1 MRISETLLACAV
13 LVTMPSVGGA
23 TGCARHRERAQA
35 MARSIAGGS
44 GQGPDRSTF
53 ASEAETLANDAG
65 RQHPPRAGRRLRLV
79 NRVAYI
85 PPQCFTRTHVAGDDL
100 AKNPCYACHTHSEP
114 PNYANDDALQLKL
127 SMPVVARRNPW
138 SNLFDPPI
146 AHARHW
152 SDGEILAY
160 VRQGNYFDDRGN
172 IALAQTLGAPPAAW
186 DDNGNGKWDGY
197 TPDVWFRF
205 DDHGFDCRPDGSLSG
220 WRAFAYYP
228 FPGTFF
234 PTNGSADD
242 VAIRLDPALR
252 KNRDGRFDRAIYEL
266 NLAIVEALVRRTDIA
281 IDPVDETTLGVD
293 IDLNGRLGWATRVA
307 FDAATDGSGRT
318 RMHYVGLAH
327 EAEVS
332 SDFPIAPG
340 LFPLGTEFFHTVR
353 YLDVGPDGVVTMAAR
368 MKEVRYAKKVRWA
381 SYEIARAHAAREAQ
395 EQEESSDGTH
405 DIQWANELGV
415 FTRTWVLQG
424 FIETRDGSLRPQTF
438 EETAFCAGCH
448 SGIGAT
454 TDGMFALARKID
466 DARHARGW
474 FHWSQRDLR
483 GIVEPRRADGEYEYT
498 FYLRQAGGGDEL
510 RENAEVTR
518 RFFDDHGALRP
529 AEISRLHRDGAALL
543 LPSPERALDLDRA
556 YRAIVEAQGFEKGR
570 DAVLAPARN
579 VDVDVPLGQSTGV
592 RQAIVMERLA
602 PQSDLTETVTESLPD
617 GGAELRR

>member
-1 MRISETLLACAV
+1 MRAARLACAV
-13 LVTMPSVGGA
+13 VVTLAWVGGE
-23 TGCARHRERAQA
+23 TGCSRHRERAQA

-44 GQGPDRSTF
+44 GQDPDRSTS
-53 ASEAETLANDAG
+53 AAEPESVANDAG
-65 RQHPPRAGRRLRLV
+65 RQHAPRSGRRPRLV

-85 PPQCFTRTHVAGDDL
+85 PPQCFTNTHAAGGGL
-100 AKNPCYACHTHSEP
+100 AKNPCYACHTRSEA

-127 SMPVVARRNPW
+127 SMPAAARKNPW

-146 AHARHW
+146 AHAQHL

-160 VRQGNYFDDRGN
+160 VRHGNYFDDRGN
-172 IALAQTLGAPPAAW
+172 IALAQTLGALPAAW

-205 DDHGFDCRPDGSLSG
+205 DDHGFDLRPDGSLSG

-228 FPGTFF
+228 FLGTFF

-242 VAIRLDPALR
+242 VAIRLDPAFW
-252 KNRDGRFDRAIYEL
+252 KDKGGRFDRAIYEL

-281 IDPVDETTLGVD
+281 IDPVDETPLGVD

-307 FDAATDGSGRT
+307 FDAAADGSGRT

-327 EAEVS
+327 EAEGS
-332 SDFPIAPG
+332 SAFPIAPG
-340 LFPLGTEFFHTVR
+340 LFPMGTEFFHTVR
-353 YLDVGPDGVVTMAAR
+353 YLDVGSDGVVTMGAR

-381 SYEIARAHAAREAQ
+381 SYEIAHAHAAREAQ

-424 FIETRDGSLRPQTF
+424 FIENRDGSLRPQTF

-454 TDGMFALARKID
+454 TDGMFAFARKID
-466 DARHARGW
+466 DASRARGW
-474 FHWSQRDLR
+474 FHWSQHDLR

-498 FYLRQAGGGDEL
+498 F
-510 RENAEVTR
+510 
-518 RFFDDHGALRP
+518 
-529 AEISRLHRDGAALL
+529 
-543 LPSPERALDLDRA
+543 
-556 YRAIVEAQGFEKGR
+556 
-570 DAVLAPARN
+570 
-579 VDVDVPLGQSTGV
+579 
-592 RQAIVMERLA
+592 
-602 PQSDLTETVTESLPD
+602 
-617 GGAELRR
+617 